1 MEKVKFVGHIFPTI
15 GKMQLFQS
23 IGESDKNDA
32 QSERRNALSPL
43 VRIGTQ
49 QERDAQNEQR
59 DDVFSDFF
67 LIEKKQH
74 WHIEIGK
81 HAKHLMIQFG
91 IDRIAGVIVEFC
103 SKHIVKN
110 RKQDDGNYY
119 FISAKTVDQPI
130 NDWDTDVEHNF
141 HFHSPQ

>member
-15 GKMQLFQS
+15 GKMQLFHS

-32 QSERRNALSPL
+32 QSERRKALSPL

-49 QERDAQNEQR
+49 QERDAQNKQW
-59 DDVFSDFF
+59 DDMLSDFF

-74 WHIEIGK
+74 RRIEVSK

-91 IDRIAGVIVEFC
+91 IDRIAGVIVKFD
-103 SKHIVKN
+103 SKYIVKN
-110 RKQDDGNYY
+110 
-119 FISAKTVDQPI
+119 
-130 NDWDTDVEHNF
+130 
-141 HFHSPQ
+141 

>member
-15 GKMQLFQS
+15 GKMQLFHS
-23 IGESDKNDA
+23 VGESDKNDA

-49 QERDAQNEQR
+49 QERDAQKDQR
-59 DDVFSDFF
+59 DDMFSDLF

-74 WHIEIGK
+74 RRIEVSK

-91 IDRIAGVIVEFC
+91 IDRIAGVIIKFG
-103 SKHIVKN
+103 SKYIVKN
-110 RKQDDGNYY
+110 
-119 FISAKTVDQPI
+119 
-130 NDWDTDVEHNF
+130 
-141 HFHSPQ
+141 